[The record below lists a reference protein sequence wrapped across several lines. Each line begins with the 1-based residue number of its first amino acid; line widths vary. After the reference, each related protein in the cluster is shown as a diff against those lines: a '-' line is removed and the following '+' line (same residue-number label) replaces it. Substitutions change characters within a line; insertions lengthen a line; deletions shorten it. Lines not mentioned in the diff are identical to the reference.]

1 MAREFKSVLIANR
14 GEIAIRIARA
24 LAELDIRALA
34 VFAEDDAR
42 SLHVKAAD
50 EALALTAAGPKA
62 YLDIEGLI
70 AAAKAAHC
78 DAIHPG
84 YGFLSENPAFARA
97 VGAAGLTFI
106 GPSPETLETFADKV
120 RARALAEEAGVSVIA
135 GTAERATVEQIR
147 AFFASLPAGAAMV
160 IKA

>member
-24 LAELDIRALA
+24 LAELDIRAVA

-50 EALALTAAGPKA
+50 EAVALTGAGPRA
-62 YLDIEGLI
+62 YLDIEGLT
-70 AAAKAAHC
+70 AAAWAAGC

-97 VGAAGLTFI
+97 VAAASLTFI
-106 GPSPETLETFADKV
+106 GPSPKTLETFADKV
-120 RARALAEEAGVSVIA
+120 RARALAGDAGVSVIA
-135 GTAERATVEQIR
+135 GTAERAGVGEVAPSSPPCR
-147 AFFASLPAGAAMV
+147 AARRW
-160 IKA
+160 